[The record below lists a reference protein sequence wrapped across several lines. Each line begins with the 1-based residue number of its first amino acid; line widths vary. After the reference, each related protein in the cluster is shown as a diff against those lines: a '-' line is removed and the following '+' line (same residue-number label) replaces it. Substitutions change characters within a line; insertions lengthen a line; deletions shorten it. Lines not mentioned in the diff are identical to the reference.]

1 MGRMGD
7 EQVKTEWGS
16 TRTRAAAILLAGLL
30 TAEQLALAA
39 NGPLLAILAAGA
51 QIGLAIAVLILLAP
65 PAAFWRP
72 AAPVL
77 ILALATIGWIAL
89 HALPGRAVAPD
100 LVAPGVVRAIGLLAL
115 LLAAGWIGYR
125 RGLMRIAIGWIVL
138 FGLVQIATGLILR
151 GIDPGH
157 VWGVD
162 KGILAD
168 RFTGTSLNANAS
180 ACLFGVI
187 ALLGLGR
194 WLTLMRE
201 SGEDRDSGVVARIAA
216 MLGLTIGTGACFITG
231 SRTALLLLVVGLAFV
246 AGRDPLLRRRLLR
259 PRGLAMLAAAGF
271 VLVMLALTIGDVTLD
286 RMAMTGTDAVTRV
299 EIWRHYAALAGRS
312 WLWGYGP
319 LSFDEV
325 NLMSLRTA
333 AQATLLWYVHSAHN
347 QILSLLLEG
356 GVPYLALA
364 TATVAAILLAIHR
377 GRDPKRADPLLRA
390 MMVATSFVLA
400 CAMVD
405 ITLDVPA
412 MAALQVVLLGLP
424 WGRAVRR
431 SVDLRRSAE
440 RLPPPTGAAHHSP
453 R

>member
-1 MGRMGD
+1 MGEGQFR
-7 EQVKTEWGS
+7 TEWGS
-16 TRTRAAAILLAGLL
+16 ARTRAAAVLLASLL
-30 TAEQLALAA
+30 TAEQLAFGA
-39 NGPLLAILAAGA
+39 NGPLLALLAAAGQMA
-51 QIGLAIAVLILLAP
+51 VAIAVLVLLAP
-65 PAAFWRP
+65 PAAFWRA

-77 ILALATIGWIAL
+77 ILALATIGWVAL
-89 HALPGRAVAPD
+89 HALPRHAVAPD

-115 LLAAGWIGYR
+115 LLASAWIGYR

-138 FGLVQIATGLILR
+138 IGLIQIATGLILR

-162 KGILAD
+162 KGILVD
-168 RFTGTSLNANAS
+168 RFTGTSLNANATG
-180 ACLFGVI
+180 CLFGVI

-216 MLGLTIGTGACFITG
+216 MLGLTMGTGACFITG
-231 SRTALLLLVVGLAFV
+231 SRTALLLLVIGLAFV

-259 PRGLAMLAAAGF
+259 PKGLALLAVAGF
-271 VLVMLALTIGDVTLD
+271 VLIMLALTIGDVTMD
-286 RMAMTGTDAVTRV
+286 RMTMTSTDAVTRV
-299 EIWRHYAALAGRS
+299 EIWRHYAGLAAKS

-333 AQATLLWYVHSAHN
+333 EQANLLWYVHSAHDEV
-347 QILSLLLEG
+347 LSLLLEG
-356 GVPYLALA
+356 GVPYLLLTMA
-364 TATVAAILLAIHR
+364 TMAAILLDIHR
-377 GRDPKRADPLLRA
+377 HRDAKRADPLLRA
-390 MMVATSFVLA
+390 MMVATTLVLA

-412 MAALQVVLLGLP
+412 MAGLTTVLIGLP
-424 WGRAVRR
+424 WGRAIRR
-431 SVDLRRSAE
+431 AVDTR
-440 RLPPPTGAAHHSP
+440 
-453 R
+453 

>member
-1 MGRMGD
+1 MERMGD
-7 EQVKTEWGS
+7 GQFKTEWGS
-16 TRTRAAAILLAGLL
+16 ARTRAAAILLATLL
-30 TAEQLALAA
+30 TAEQLAFGA

-51 QIGLAIAVLILLAP
+51 QIALAIAVLILLAP
-65 PAAFWRP
+65 PATFWRA

-77 ILALATIGWIAL
+77 IPALAAIGWIAL

-100 LVAPGVVRAIGLLAL
+100 LVAPGMVRAIGLLAL
-115 LLAAGWIGYR
+115 LLTAAWIGYR

-138 FGLVQIATGLILR
+138 IGLVQIATGLILR

-162 KGILAD
+162 KGILVD
-168 RFTGTSLNANAS
+168 RFTGTSLNANS
-180 ACLFGVI
+180 TACLFGVI

-216 MLGLTIGTGACFITG
+216 LLGLTMGTGACFITG
-231 SRTALLLLVVGLAFV
+231 SRTALVLLVIGMAFV
-246 AGRDPLLRRRLLR
+246 ARRDPLLRRRLLR
-259 PRGLAMLAAAGF
+259 PKGLALLAVAGC
-271 VLVMLALTIGDVTLD
+271 VLVMLALTIGDITMD
-286 RMAMTGTDAVTRV
+286 RMAMTSTDAVTRV
-299 EIWRHYAALAGRS
+299 EIWRHYARLAGRS

-333 AQATLLWYVHSAHN
+333 AQANFLWYVHSAHDE
-347 QILSLLLEG
+347 ILSLLLEG
-356 GVPYLALA
+356 GVPYLVLTIA
-364 TATVAAILLAIHR
+364 TAAAILFTIHR
-377 GRDPKRADPLLRA
+377 QRDARRADPLLRA
-390 MMVATSFVLA
+390 MMVATAFVLA
-400 CAMVD
+400 CALVD

-412 MAALQVVLLGLP
+412 MAALSTVLIGLP

-431 SVDLRRSAE
+431 AVDRRRAAE
-440 RLPPPTGAAHHSP
+440 RIDPPTDAADHSP

>member
-1 MGRMGD
+1 MEWLGD
-7 EQVKTEWGS
+7 GQFRTEWGS
-16 TRTRAAAILLAGLL
+16 ARTRAAAILLASLL
-30 TAEQLALAA
+30 TAEQLAFGA
-39 NGPLLAILAAGA
+39 NGPLLALLAAAGQMA
-51 QIGLAIAVLILLAP
+51 VAMAVLILLAP
-65 PAAFWRP
+65 PAAFWRA

-77 ILALATIGWIAL
+77 ILALATIGWVAL
-89 HALPGRAVAPD
+89 HALPGHAIAPD
-100 LVAPGVVRAIGLLAL
+100 LVAPGVVHAIGLLAL
-115 LLAAGWIGYR
+115 LLASAWIGYR

-138 FGLVQIATGLILR
+138 IGLIQIATGLILR

-162 KGILAD
+162 KGILVD
-168 RFTGTSLNANAS
+168 RFTGTSLNANATG
-180 ACLFGVI
+180 CLFGVI

-216 MLGLTIGTGACFITG
+216 MLGLTMGTGACFITG
-231 SRTALLLLVVGLAFV
+231 SRTALLLLVIGLSFV

-259 PRGLAMLAAAGF
+259 PKGLALLAVVGF
-271 VLVMLALTIGDVTLD
+271 VLIMLALTIGDVTMD
-286 RMAMTGTDAVTRV
+286 RMTMTSTDAVTRV
-299 EIWRHYAALAGRS
+299 EIWRHYAALAARS

-333 AQATLLWYVHSAHN
+333 DQAHLLWYVHSAHDEV
-347 QILSLLLEG
+347 LSLLLEG
-356 GVPYLALA
+356 GVPYLVLTMA
-364 TATVAAILLAIHR
+364 TMAAILLDIHR
-377 GRDPKRADPLLRA
+377 HRDAKRADPLLRA
-390 MMVATSFVLA
+390 MMVATALVLA

-412 MAALQVVLLGLP
+412 MAALTNVLIGLP
-424 WGRAVRR
+424 WGRAMRR
-431 SVDLRRSAE
+431 AVDTRY
-440 RLPPPTGAAHHSP
+440 SP

>member
-1 MGRMGD
+1 MERLGD
-7 EQVKTEWGS
+7 GQFRTEWGS
-16 TRTRAAAILLAGLL
+16 ARTRATAILLASLL
-30 TAEQLALAA
+30 TAEQLAFGA
-39 NGPLLAILAAGA
+39 NGPLLALLAAAGQMA
-51 QIGLAIAVLILLAP
+51 VAMAVLILLAP
-65 PAAFWRP
+65 PAAFWRA

-77 ILALATIGWIAL
+77 ILALASIGWVAL
-89 HALPGRAVAPD
+89 HALPGRTVAPD

-115 LLAAGWIGYR
+115 LLASAWIGYR

-138 FGLVQIATGLILR
+138 IGLIQIATGLILR

-162 KGILAD
+162 KGILVD
-168 RFTGTSLNANAS
+168 RFTGTSLNANATG
-180 ACLFGVI
+180 CLFGVI

-216 MLGLTIGTGACFITG
+216 MLGLTMGTGACFITG
-231 SRTALLLLVVGLAFV
+231 SRTALLLLVIGLSFV
-246 AGRDPLLRRRLLR
+246 ALRDPLLRRRLLR
-259 PRGLAMLAAAGF
+259 PKGLALLAVVGF
-271 VLVMLALTIGDVTLD
+271 VLIMLALTIGDVTMD
-286 RMAMTGTDAVTRV
+286 RMTMTSTDAVTRV
-299 EIWRHYAALAGRS
+299 EIWRHYAALAARS

-333 AQATLLWYVHSAHN
+333 DQAHLLWYVHSAHDEV
-347 QILSLLLEG
+347 LSLLLEG
-356 GVPYLALA
+356 GVPYLVLTMA
-364 TATVAAILLAIHR
+364 TMAAILLDIHR
-377 GRDPKRADPLLRA
+377 HRDAKRADPLLRA
-390 MMVATSFVLA
+390 MMVATALVLA

-412 MAALQVVLLGLP
+412 MAALTNVLIGLP
-424 WGRAVRR
+424 WGRAMRR
-431 SVDLRRSAE
+431 AVDTRY
-440 RLPPPTGAAHHSP
+440 SP